1 MTTALHPLHS
11 DLPRPSRLNNPFGY
25 EPHPLCLLAAS
36 QLQAYLQSV
45 DCWQEEIARGK
56 MFGVLVVE
64 DHDGQLGFLAAYSG
78 LLAERNDWDYFVPAV
93 FDFQQPDG
101 YFKREEA
108 EISVLNHQVDTLTRH
123 PSICALQHDILQLE
137 KERDLQTEAYK
148 RDMSA
153 AKSRRDAIRQSATPL
168 DSDTD
173 KRLIQ
178 ESQYMKAELHR
189 IKKRY
194 DLLLEEKKTELHDFL
209 SQAEM
214 LKKERRQRS
223 DHLQRWL
230 FDHFVMLNALG
241 ETKTLT
247 EIFAPTTQGVPPSG
261 AGECCAPK
269 LLQYAYQHQLHPLC
283 IGEFW
288 WGQSPKA
295 EIRRH
300 LHYYPACRG
309 KCHPILTFMLQG
321 LDVEDNPH
329 EHPAEAEP
337 AIVYEDDS
345 IMVVN
350 KPAGILSVPGKIE
363 GNSVWSFVRS
373 HCPDADGPLI
383 VHRLDMATS
392 GLMLVAKTKR
402 AHQNLQAQF
411 KNRTVHKTYFALLEG
426 RLEKHL
432 PEHGVISLPL
442 RPDPT
447 DRPRQIVDHIHGKPA
462 ITEYEVVGTD
472 AQGRTRVQLH
482 PLTGRTHQLRL
493 HCAHPDGLNCP
504 IWGDTLYGHPA
515 DRLHLHAG
523 RITFIHPDSGEEMS
537 FSISY

>member
-1 MTTALHPLHS
+1 MTTALHPLYS

-25 EPHPLCLLAAS
+25 EPNPLCLQAAS

-101 YFKREEA
+101 YFKREET
-108 EISVLNHQVDTLTRH
+108 EISALNHQVDTLTRH

-168 DSDTD
+168 DSDTE

-194 DLLLEEKKTELHDFL
+194 DLLLEEKETELHDFL
-209 SQAEM
+209 RQAEM

-223 DHLQRWL
+223 DRLQRWL

-269 LLQYAYQHQLHPLC
+269 LLQYAYQHHLHPLC

-300 LHYYPACRG
+300 LHYYSACRG

-350 KPAGILSVPGKIE
+350 KPAGMLSVPGKIE

-373 HCPDADGPLI
+373 HCPKADGPLI
-383 VHRLDMATS
+383 VHRLDMGTS
-392 GLMLVAKTKR
+392 GLMLVAKTKC

-432 PEHGVISLPL
+432 PEQGVISLPL

-472 AQGRTRVQLH
+472 AQGRTRIQLH

-523 RITFIHPDSGEEMS
+523 RITFIHPESGEEMS

>member
-1 MTTALHPLHS
+1 MTTAFHPLHS

-25 EPHPLCLLAAS
+25 EPHSLCLLAAS

-64 DHDGQLGFLAAYSG
+64 DRDGQLGFLAAYSG

-108 EISVLNHQVDTLTRH
+108 EISALNHQVDTLTRH
-123 PSICALQHDILQLE
+123 PSICTLQHDILQLE

-168 DSDTD
+168 DSDTE

-209 SQAEM
+209 RQAEM

-223 DHLQRWL
+223 DRLQRWL

-269 LLQYAYQHQLHPLC
+269 LLQYAYQHHLHPLC

-350 KPAGILSVPGKIE
+350 KPAGMLSVPGKIE

-383 VHRLDMATS
+383 VHRLDMGTS

-432 PEHGVISLPL
+432 PEQGVISLPL

-472 AQGRTRVQLH
+472 AQGRTRIQLH

-515 DRLHLHAG
+515 DRLYLHAG
-523 RITFIHPDSGEEMS
+523 RITFIHPESGEEMS